1 LDVPILLGAGAGFGL
16 LAQAPNPRAAIA
28 RAATAAIVANF
39 MIIFPPPFQASCRA
53 QLLTISQA
61 DNYIQIFPYRAESV
75 LSSKQPAD

>member
-39 MIIFPPPFQASCRA
+39 MIIFPPPFQASCRSKLA
-53 QLLTISQA
+53 TNSDA
-61 DNYIQIFPYRAESV
+61 DNIIQFFPYQAESV
-75 LSSKQPAD
+75 LFTQFLRV